1 METQPL
7 YAAGNTWESKTLLRS
22 WTFWTTSA
30 QLGIDSHPSLH
41 PFYCTVCYKTFQA
54 LLCGSEATAFAQQC
68 WLRVKKDTQSTI
80 FTWSRRWIFLGLCWT
95 LKMLR
100 YPAMTALVSL
110 IKSKQVY
117 IRIQHNTKE
126 LLNSRGQSSQWF
138 IPVSDFYSLPAWKY
152 LWEILTCLKIELAI
166 QREYRIQVP

>member
-1 METQPL
+1 MTWAEGPLELFPQQMSIPFLSFQAFPSIQSLYLKVPLCALDPLLSHPGPVISLLTKYFEVFLPSCFYTTSSQKVTAVCINRMETQPL

-68 WLRVKKDTQSTI
+68 WVRVQKDTQSTI
-80 FTWSRRWIFLGLCWT
+80 FTWSRR
-95 LKMLR
+95 
-100 YPAMTALVSL
+100 
-110 IKSKQVY
+110 
-117 IRIQHNTKE
+117 
-126 LLNSRGQSSQWF
+126 
-138 IPVSDFYSLPAWKY
+138 
-152 LWEILTCLKIELAI
+152 
-166 QREYRIQVP
+166 